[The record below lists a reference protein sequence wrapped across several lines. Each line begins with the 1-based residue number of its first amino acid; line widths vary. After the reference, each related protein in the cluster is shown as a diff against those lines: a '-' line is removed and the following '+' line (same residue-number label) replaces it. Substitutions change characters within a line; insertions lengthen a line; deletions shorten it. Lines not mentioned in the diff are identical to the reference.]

1 MSAEPKS
8 TSARAASLIGRKL
21 PCLTA
26 TALRLLAPVLPNLWL
41 FYSIVGECNL
51 KVATGAR
58 LGNGMKIRVF
68 LGDMIGCHIW
78 HSGWYEPQFV
88 EALRPFLTPDVTF
101 FDLGANIGQYT
112 LLSAPLVQE
121 VHSFEPF
128 AGTYKLLEWNVRHNH
143 LANVHLNELAVSDRA
158 GQAMIYEGDASN
170 TGGYSLRPSR
180 TGTDRQYSIRTIP
193 LDQYVFGSDLHS
205 RLRKIVLKID
215 IEGAELMA
223 LQGASKLLGLK
234 PVIFLEAIDE
244 LQKKFGDSVTDLTGF
259 LQARGYTLR
268 SLSEKGP
275 VPYTSSY
282 PNILALPPN

>member
-1 MSAEPKS
+1 
-8 TSARAASLIGRKL
+8 
-21 PCLTA
+21 
-26 TALRLLAPVLPNLWL
+26 
-41 FYSIVGECNL
+41 
-51 KVATGAR
+51 
-58 LGNGMKIRVF
+58 
-68 LGDMIGCHIW
+68 
-78 HSGWYEPQFV
+78 
-88 EALRPFLTPDVTF
+88 
-101 FDLGANIGQYT
+101 
-112 LLSAPLVQE
+112 
-121 VHSFEPF
+121 
-128 AGTYKLLEWNVRHNH
+128 
-143 LANVHLNELAVSDRA
+143 
-158 GQAMIYEGDASN
+158 MIYEGDASN
-170 TGGYSLRPSR
+170 TGGYSLWPSR
-180 TGTDRQYSIRTIP
+180 TRTGRQYSIRTIP

-275 VPYTSSY
+275 VPYASSY